1 MTRTARVKKNAQIK
15 KQKSRE
21 KLLNLIQGM
30 FADEYKKSDG
40 SWNIY
45 KLAKDTKM
53 SRNTIKKHL
62 KEIKEYKC

>member
-1 MTRTARVKKNAQIK
+1 MTRTARAKKNAQIK

-30 FADEYKKSDG
+30 FADEYKKADG

>member
-1 MTRTARVKKNAQIK
+1 MTRTARAKKNAQIK

>member
-1 MTRTARVKKNAQIK
+1 MTRTARAKKNAQIK
-15 KQKSRE
+15 KQKSRK